1 MSREPERSPDRL
13 AAILRA
19 ADPVREE
26 PGLRAEEAV
35 SMRRAILR
43 EAPEGQRHELR
54 APLAAA
60 ALAVA
65 ALAVV
70 LLLAFMPRAA
80 VRPGSSPDP
89 ASGRPAATSPHA
101 VAGRGERG
109 VRTIHFVTSGGTRVI
124 WSLDPGFDVRARG
137 DRS

>member
-1 MSREPERSPDRL
+1 MSREPERGPDRL
-13 AAILRA
+13 AEILRE
-19 ADPVREE
+19 ADPVRAE
-26 PGLRAEEAV
+26 PGLAAEETA

-43 EAPEGQRHELR
+43 GAPEGQRLELR

-60 ALAVA
+60 ALAAA
-65 ALAVV
+65 ALVAI
-70 LLLAFMPRAA
+70 LLLAFLPRAFVHPA
-80 VRPGSSPDP
+80 SPP
-89 ASGRPAATSPHA
+89 APPSGRPSAASSHA

-124 WSLDPGFDVRARG
+124 WTLDPDFEVRAQG